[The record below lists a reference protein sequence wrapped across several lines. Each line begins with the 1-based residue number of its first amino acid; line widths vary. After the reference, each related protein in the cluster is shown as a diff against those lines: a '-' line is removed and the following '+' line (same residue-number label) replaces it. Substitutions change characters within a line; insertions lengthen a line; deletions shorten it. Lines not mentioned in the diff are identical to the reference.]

1 MTRNLR
7 NLWIVL
13 EVKNVRKGLLTA
25 LAVIV
30 AVSALVF
37 SSQAENVSLR
47 GDYVEV
53 RTASVFAGACH
64 YNGEVVTTG
73 RDAMMAWN
81 VTSGEWQGVDLTGVR
96 VMAIVSAD
104 ANLSEGNAARQ
115 SEIVIDSQAS
125 RTQALA
131 MVNAIKEKYAA
142 SLGKVVSVRSA
153 PISFE
158 RNGRTY
164 SVATNNAAIN
174 VEAMPN
180 DLCCRMPNLVWYT
193 PLVGLE
199 NRKVGYTSKALYSGK
214 VVGEPWSRS
223 DENSAFYGSF
233 SL

>member
-1 MTRNLR
+1 M
-7 NLWIVL
+7 
-13 EVKNVRKGLLTA
+13 RKGLLTVA
-25 LAVIV
+25 AMLV

-64 YNGEVVTTG
+64 YNGEVTTTG

-81 VTSGEWQGVDLTGVR
+81 VTSGKWQGIDLSGVR
-96 VMAIVSAD
+96 VLAIVSAD
-104 ANLSEGNAARQ
+104 ANLDETNAARQ
-115 SEIVIDSQAS
+115 SEIIVDSNAT
-125 RTQALA
+125 RIQALA
-131 MVNAIKEKYAA
+131 MVNALKEKYAA
-142 SLGKVVSVRSA
+142 SLGNVVEVRSA
-153 PISFE
+153 PISFA
-158 RNGRTY
+158 RNGREY
-164 SVATNNAAIN
+164 AVVTNEAAIN

-180 DLCCRMPNLVWYT
+180 DLCCKMPNLVWYT

-223 DENSAFYGSF
+223 GENSAFYGTF

>member
-1 MTRNLR
+1 M
-7 NLWIVL
+7 
-13 EVKNVRKGLLTA
+13 RKGFLT
-25 LAVIV
+25 LAAMLV
-30 AVSALVF
+30 AITALVF
-37 SSQAENVSLR
+37 SSQAESVSLR

-73 RDAMMAWN
+73 RDAMMAWK
-81 VTSGEWQGVDLTGVR
+81 VTSGKWQGVDLSGVS
-96 VMAIVSAD
+96 VLAIVSAD
-104 ANLSEGNAARQ
+104 ANLGETNVARQ
-115 SEIVIDSQAS
+115 SEIIIDSNAS

-131 MVNAIKEKYAA
+131 MINALKEKYAA
-142 SLGKVVSVRSA
+142 SLGNVVEVRSA
-153 PISFE
+153 PIKFE

-164 SVATNNAAIN
+164 AVLTNEAAIN

-180 DLCCRMPNLVWYT
+180 DLCCKMPNLVWYS

-223 DENSAFYGSF
+223 GENSAFYGTF

>member
-1 MTRNLR
+1 M
-7 NLWIVL
+7 
-13 EVKNVRKGLLTA
+13 RKGLFIIA
-25 LAVIV
+25 AMVA

-37 SSQAENVSLR
+37 SSQAENVSVR

-81 VTSGEWQGVDLTGVR
+81 VTSGKWQGVDLSGVR
-96 VMAIVSAD
+96 ALAIVSAD
-104 ANLSEGNAARQ
+104 ANLSERNAARQ
-115 SEIVIDSQAS
+115 SEIIVDSNAS
-125 RTQALA
+125 RTQTLA
-131 MVNAIKEKYAA
+131 MVNALKEKYAA
-142 SLGKVVSVRSA
+142 SLGNVVDVRSA
-153 PISFE
+153 PIRFE

-164 SVATNNAAIN
+164 AVSTNEAAIN

-180 DLCCRMPNLVWYT
+180 DLCCRMPNLVWYS

-223 DENSAFYGSF
+223 GENSAFYGTF

>member
-1 MTRNLR
+1 M
-7 NLWIVL
+7 
-13 EVKNVRKGLLTA
+13 RKGLLIVA
-25 LAVIV
+25 AMVV
-30 AVSALVF
+30 AVSALVL
-37 SSQAENVSLR
+37 SSQAESVSLR

-53 RTASVFAGACH
+53 RTASVFAGAGH

-81 VTSGEWQGVDLTGVR
+81 VTSGKWQGVDLSGVR
-96 VMAIVSAD
+96 VLAIVSAD
-104 ANLSEGNAARQ
+104 ANLGEDNAARQ
-115 SEIVIDSQAS
+115 SEIIIDSNAS

-131 MVNAIKEKYAA
+131 MINALKEKYAA
-142 SLGKVVSVRSA
+142 SLGNVVEVRSA
-153 PISFE
+153 PIKFE
-158 RNGRTY
+158 RKGRTY
-164 SVATNNAAIN
+164 AVLTNEAAIN

-180 DLCCRMPNLVWYT
+180 DLCCKMPNLVWYS

-223 DENSAFYGSF
+223 GENSAFYGTF

>member
-1 MTRNLR
+1 M
-7 NLWIVL
+7 
-13 EVKNVRKGLLTA
+13 RKGFLI
-25 LAVIV
+25 LAAMFV

-37 SSQAENVSLR
+37 SSRAESVSLR

-73 RDAMMAWN
+73 RDALMAWN
-81 VTSGEWQGVDLTGVR
+81 VTSGKWQGVDLTGVR
-96 VMAIVSAD
+96 VLAIVSSD
-104 ANLSEGNAARQ
+104 ANLAEANASRQ
-115 SEIVIDSQAS
+115 SEIIIDSNAS
-125 RTQALA
+125 HTQALA
-131 MVNAIKEKYAA
+131 ITNALKEKYAA
-142 SLGKVVSVRSA
+142 SLGKIVEIRSA
-153 PISFE
+153 PITFE
-158 RNGRTY
+158 RSGRKY
-164 SVATNNAAIN
+164 AVVTNEAAIN

-180 DLCCRMPNLVWYT
+180 DLCCKMPNLVWYA

-223 DENSAFYGSF
+223 GENSAFYGTF

>member
-1 MTRNLR
+1 M
-7 NLWIVL
+7 
-13 EVKNVRKGLLTA
+13 RKTF
-25 LAVIV
+25 LAVAAMIV

-64 YNGEVVTTG
+64 FNGEVVTTG
-73 RDAMMAWN
+73 RDALMAWN
-81 VTSGEWQGVDLTGVR
+81 VTSGKWQGVDLTGVR
-96 VMAIVSAD
+96 VMAIVSAE
-104 ANLSEGNAARQ
+104 ANLAEGNAARQ

-131 MVNAIKEKYAA
+131 MLNALKQKYAA
-142 SLGKVVSVRSA
+142 SLGKVVVVRSA

-158 RNGRTY
+158 RSGRTY
-164 SVATNNAAIN
+164 AVVTNDAAIN

-180 DLCCRMPNLVWYT
+180 DLCCKMPNLVWYT

-199 NRKVGYTSKALYSGK
+199 NRKVGYTSKALYSGRI
-214 VVGEPWSRS
+214 VGEPWSRS
-223 DENSAFYGSF
+223 GENSAFYGSF
-233 SL
+233 AL

>member
-1 MTRNLR
+1 M
-7 NLWIVL
+7 
-13 EVKNVRKGLLTA
+13 RKGLL
-25 LAVIV
+25 VIAAMFV

-37 SSQAENVSLR
+37 SSQAESVSLR

-81 VTSGEWQGVDLTGVR
+81 VTSGKWQGVDLTGVR
-96 VMAIVSAD
+96 VLAIVNAD
-104 ANLSEGNAARQ
+104 ANLSDNNAARQ
-115 SEIVIDSQAS
+115 AEIIVDANAS

-131 MVNAIKEKYAA
+131 MVNALKEKYAA
-142 SLGKVVSVRSA
+142 SLGNVVEVRSA
-153 PISFE
+153 PISFA
-158 RNGRTY
+158 RKGRTY
-164 SVATNNAAIN
+164 AVVTNEAAIN

-180 DLCCRMPNLVWYT
+180 DLCCKMPNLVWYA
-193 PLVGLE
+193 PLVGIE
-199 NRKVGYTSKALYSGK
+199 NRKVGYTSKALYSGR

-223 DENSAFYGSF
+223 GENSAFYGTF

>member
-1 MTRNLR
+1 MRRGFLA
-7 NLWIVL
+7 
-13 EVKNVRKGLLTA
+13 A
-25 LAVIV
+25 LAMIV

-37 SSQAENVSLR
+37 NSQAENVSLR

-81 VTSGEWQGVDLTGVR
+81 VTFGKWQGVDLTGVR
-96 VMAIVSAD
+96 VMAVVSAD
-104 ANLSEGNAARQ
+104 ANLGESNAARQ
-115 SEIVIDSQAS
+115 SEIIIDSQAS

-131 MVNAIKEKYAA
+131 IVNALKENYAA
-142 SLGKVVSVRSA
+142 SLGKVVAVHSA
-153 PISFE
+153 PITFE
-158 RNGRTY
+158 RSGRTY
-164 SVATNNAAIN
+164 AVVTSDAAIN

-199 NRKVGYTSKALYSGK
+199 NRKVGYTSKALYSGR

-223 DENSAFYGSF
+223 GENSAFYGTF

>member
-1 MTRNLR
+1 M
-7 NLWIVL
+7 
-13 EVKNVRKGLLTA
+13 RKGFLV
-25 LAVIV
+25 LAAMLV

-73 RDAMMAWN
+73 RDAMMAWK
-81 VTSGEWQGVDLTGVR
+81 VTSGKWQGVDLSGVR
-96 VMAIVSAD
+96 ALAIISAD
-104 ANLSEGNAARQ
+104 ANLAENNAGRQ
-115 SEIVIDSQAS
+115 AEIIVDSQAS

-131 MVNAIKEKYAA
+131 MVNALKEKYAA
-142 SLGKVVSVRSA
+142 SLGQIVEVRTA

-164 SVATNNAAIN
+164 AVVTNEAAIN
-174 VEAMPN
+174 VEGMPN
-180 DLCCRMPNLVWYT
+180 DLCCRMPNLVWYA

-199 NRKVGYTSKALYSGK
+199 NRKVGYTSNAIYSGK

-223 DENSAFYGSF
+223 GENSAFYGTF

>member
-1 MTRNLR
+1 M
-7 NLWIVL
+7 
-13 EVKNVRKGLLTA
+13 RKTF
-25 LAVIV
+25 LAVAAMLV

-64 YNGEVVTTG
+64 FNGEVVTTG
-73 RDAMMAWN
+73 RDALMAWN
-81 VTSGEWQGVDLTGVR
+81 VTSGKWQGVDLTGVR

-104 ANLSEGNAARQ
+104 ANLAEGNAARR

-125 RTQALA
+125 RTQTLA
-131 MVNAIKEKYAA
+131 MVNALKEKYAS
-142 SLGKVVSVRSA
+142 SLGSVVAVRSA

-164 SVATNNAAIN
+164 AVVTNDAAIN

-180 DLCCRMPNLVWYT
+180 DLCCKMPNLVWYS

-199 NRKVGYTSKALYSGK
+199 NRKVGYTSKALYSGR

-223 DENSAFYGSF
+223 GENSAFYGSF

>member
-1 MTRNLR
+1 MRR
-7 NLWIVL
+7 
-13 EVKNVRKGLLTA
+13 GLFIAATMILMIGG
-25 LAVIV
+25 LI
-30 AVSALVF
+30 F
-37 SSQAENVSLR
+37 SSQAENVSLH

-81 VTSGEWQGVDLTGVR
+81 VTSGKWQGVDLTGVR
-96 VMAIVSAD
+96 AMAIVSSD
-104 ANLSEGNAARQ
+104 ANLSENNAARQ
-115 SEIVIDSQAS
+115 AEIIVDSNAS

-131 MVNAIKEKYAA
+131 MLNALREKYAA
-142 SLGKVVSVRSA
+142 SLGNVVAVRSA
-153 PISFE
+153 PIRFA

-164 SVATNNAAIN
+164 AVVTNEAAIN

-180 DLCCRMPNLVWYT
+180 DLCCKMPNLVWYT

-199 NRKVGYTSKALYSGK
+199 NRKVGYTSNASFSGK

-223 DENSAFYGSF
+223 GENSAFYGTF